1 MKKDSMNKIINDS
14 WGFAEARILN
24 TCFKLKIFDK
34 INDGNNTIEKLV
46 HAYNYNPSIM
56 KSMFF
61 VLINKNILTFENNRY
76 HINSDYFDF
85 IVSTESKYIGNI
97 WKTHE
102 YLNNNLWNN
111 LELFAKD
118 ESSKENLFAFEDNNH
133 WKNILPYLNSL
144 ASNTSETISNYF
156 PNNNIRV
163 LDIGCGSAKLLS
175 TLLEDHPNWVGVG
188 IDNPSPIANA
198 TNNNIKLI
206 EDGRLQLLTQDIF
219 FYNKDIGEFDIVVLS
234 NILHGYNKEQIIK
247 LLNMVDKYLDSGGR
261 LLINEFI
268 IDENS
273 EDIMQH
279 IYNIQFSMTGN
290 GKSFYLDDL
299 DNLLNYCGY
308 YYSKSIELDSPYNCI
323 LYSKN
328 KPKL

>member
-1 MKKDSMNKIINDS
+1 M
-14 WGFAEARILN
+14 
-24 TCFKLKIFDK
+24 
-34 INDGNNTIEKLV
+34 
-46 HAYNYNPSIM
+46 
-56 KSMFF
+56 
-61 VLINKNILTFENNRY
+61 
-76 HINSDYFDF
+76 
-85 IVSTESKYIGNI
+85 
-97 WKTHE
+97 
-102 YLNNNLWNN
+102 
-111 LELFAKD
+111 FAKD

-206 EDGRLQLLTQDIF
+206 EDGRLQLLPQDIF

-308 YYSKSIELDSPYNCI
+308 YYSNQLNWIVLIIVFCTLKISQNYNF
-323 LYSKN
+323 
-328 KPKL
+328 